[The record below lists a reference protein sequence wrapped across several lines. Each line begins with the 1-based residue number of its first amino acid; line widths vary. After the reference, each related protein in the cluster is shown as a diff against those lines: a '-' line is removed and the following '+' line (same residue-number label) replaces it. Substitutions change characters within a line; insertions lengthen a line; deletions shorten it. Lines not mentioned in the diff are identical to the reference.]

1 MVTIYSSLTEHG
13 IHVMDSFEFE
23 YGRILNDLEVEY
35 STYGVPKYDE
45 DGYITNAILF
55 SSTFRGIYSFL
66 AGMHEYI
73 LNNGYFGDEFYI
85 ILIRSLGT
93 PDSCSPSSTGLNNDF
108 PKYTVRDQVN
118 FRRQFLFE
126 KFKIKKVLGLV
137 GEGIGAFQ
145 FLEWTCDYPDEMKF
159 LLIINSAANVSGYRF
174 ILSKTFESII
184 DSADNSDD
192 EYGISK
198 NNAVVAINAL
208 LFAHSSSKTAFS
220 KLDNDEITV
229 IFEDFADECFFR
241 DMYDFKFR
249 NECDMEFD
257 VIDKLPN
264 IKAKSLF
271 IGTNTNYFHSD
282 FDMIPFKE
290 LVKDSEVLIED
301 TVQNDYY
308 FKQEDY
314 KNIGDKIISF
324 LDQFLNE

>member
-1 MVTIYSSLTEHG
+1 
-13 IHVMDSFEFE
+13 
-23 YGRILNDLEVEY
+23 
-35 STYGVPKYDE
+35 
-45 DGYITNAILF
+45 
-55 SSTFRGIYSFL
+55 
-66 AGMHEYI
+66 
-73 LNNGYFGDEFYI
+73 
-85 ILIRSLGT
+85 
-93 PDSCSPSSTGLNNDF
+93 
-108 PKYTVRDQVN
+108 
-118 FRRQFLFE
+118 
-126 KFKIKKVLGLV
+126 
-137 GEGIGAFQ
+137 
-145 FLEWTCDYPDEMKF
+145 MKF

>member
-93 PDSCSPSSTGLNNDF
+93 PDSCSPSSTGLNDDF

-145 FLEWTCDYPDEMKF
+145 FLEWACDYPDEMKF

-208 LFAHSSSKTAFS
+208 LFASVNWIMMKSQLSLKILQMSVSLETCMIS
-220 KLDNDEITV
+220 NSEMNV
-229 IFEDFADECFFR
+229 IWNLMSLINCR
-241 DMYDFKFR
+241 ILRR
-249 NECDMEFD
+249 NHC
-257 VIDKLPN
+257 
-264 IKAKSLF
+264 SL
-271 IGTNTNYFHSD
+271 
-282 FDMIPFKE
+282 E
-290 LVKDSEVLIED
+290 LIL
-301 TVQNDYY
+301 T
-308 FKQEDY
+308 
-314 KNIGDKIISF
+314 ISIQI
-324 LDQFLNE
+324 LT

>member
-93 PDSCSPSSTGLNNDF
+93 PDSCSPSSTGLNDDF

-174 ILSKTFESII
+174 ILS
-184 DSADNSDD
+184 
-192 EYGISK
+192 
-198 NNAVVAINAL
+198 
-208 LFAHSSSKTAFS
+208 
-220 KLDNDEITV
+220 
-229 IFEDFADECFFR
+229 
-241 DMYDFKFR
+241 
-249 NECDMEFD
+249 
-257 VIDKLPN
+257 
-264 IKAKSLF
+264 
-271 IGTNTNYFHSD
+271 
-282 FDMIPFKE
+282 
-290 LVKDSEVLIED
+290 
-301 TVQNDYY
+301 
-308 FKQEDY
+308 
-314 KNIGDKIISF
+314 
-324 LDQFLNE
+324 